1 MDKVAAVR
9 HGKPSDIGVS
19 LYEIFHN
26 SDDRISL
33 DLNLL
38 TRNMSCDPVYHAN
51 GGVADFLATHKG
63 EQLYASDL
71 FKAERLV
78 HLLDK
83 WESMTG
89 QTPAYK
95 IKAEQDAAEKAQK
108 SQQHREPERK
118 SQQREAPQ
126 EKKSFKMK
134 R

>member
-1 MDKVAAVR
+1 LVT
-9 HGKPSDIGVS
+9 
-19 LYEIFHN
+19 L
-26 SDDRISL
+26 
-33 DLNLL
+33 
-38 TRNMSCDPVYHAN
+38 
-51 GGVADFLATHKG
+51 KG
-63 EQLYASDL
+63 EQIYASDL

-95 IKAEQDAAEKAQK
+95 IKAEQDATEKAQK